1 MAGGGGGGE
10 APGATDSAAVV
21 PMEDT
26 IDALM
31 DYLVAPLLPLRVS
44 QREAP
49 TDDQQEAVARQIHAV
64 VLLYNYYHRK
74 QFPQLEFLAFETFC
88 KAASVA
94 KPSFLTYLKYMHKYD
109 DGSGNLNK
117 QLSITE
123 KKIMDACNISKSLD
137 AANNAPNIE
146 GWPIFK
152 VAMFLIDHTKER
164 CLLQFGCLTQGV
176 WSLLEQELEEPIDN
190 QVAGTQMNNNVSKNK
205 EIAIRCSRGSCE
217 NDYVLQQLAFSIV
230 EKKAGINHANICI
243 LEHHLA
249 YSLSQ
254 EKTTT
259 RLYIMMYTETVSGEL
274 RELHVKDVIS
284 SLKGPLVRRAL
295 TPEVTPVVEHYNL
308 LPYVDILSDWL
319 NREILHD
326 GPQHLPRLS
335 ADVNKKCLLLSD
347 RVTTAEDPKTNN
359 KSDWGGKTVDKMSNT
374 ENETIM
380 KNGNSTSS
388 EFGTLRSACRPKAN
402 ACILSV
408 EADTL
413 STVKD
418 QVVSDKSSQNGQ
430 TVDMLS
436 NKNRIKEAVT
446 NNIEID
452 GSNMSGSSAVVY
464 RPHNKASNSSLNRY
478 QQPSVNE
485 DTRRENNISCI
496 PTNKWK
502 KNIQG
507 TADVT
512 LQGCNDEASI
522 ADSAKPCTTKGL
534 DGEQQ
539 GKTEIGDSVQGG
551 IPTFDLPLVPLQLNM
566 ENQDAFQLVMS
577 SKKEGEENSEPKFE
591 SIIEACNVLCSS
603 QTHMDRSM
611 RSGEGSRTQK
621 IKRKRLAEAVLKLRS
636 SCQELDDICCE
647 NSWILPR
654 YSVLPSISDA
664 GRFQAN
670 VTVKGMDFECT
681 VGGDLKGSPREAR
694 ESAATNM
701 LSKLRSMAGQT

>member
-1 MAGGGGGGE
+1 MWGGG
-10 APGATDSAAVV
+10 APGSMESAAVV

-44 QREAP
+44 SQEAL

-94 KPSFLTYLKYMHKYD
+94 KPSLLTYLKYMHKYD

-123 KKIMDACNISKSLD
+123 KKIMDACNISKALD
-137 AANNAPNIE
+137 ASNNAPNIE
-146 GWPIFK
+146 GWPTFK
-152 VAMFLIDHTKER
+152 VAVFLIDHTKEK
-164 CLLQFGCLTQGV
+164 CLLQFGCITQGV
-176 WSLLEQELEEPIDN
+176 WSLLEQELEEPMDN
-190 QVAGTQMNNNVSKNK
+190 QVAGTQINNNVSKNK
-205 EIAIRCSRGSCE
+205 EIAIRCSHGSYE
-217 NDYVLQQLAFSIV
+217 NDNVLQQLAFSIV
-230 EKKAGINHANICI
+230 EKKAGINRANICI
-243 LEHHLA
+243 LEHHLV

-259 RLYIMMYTETVSGEL
+259 RLYIMKYTETVSEGL
-274 RELHVKDVIS
+274 RELYIKDVIS

-295 TPEVTPVVEHYNL
+295 TPEVRPVVEHYNL

-319 NREILHD
+319 NRATLHD
-326 GPQHLPRLS
+326 GSEHLPRLQ
-335 ADVNKKCLLLSD
+335 ADVNEKFSLLSD
-347 RVTTAEDPKTNN
+347 RVPTAEDPKTNN
-359 KSDWGGKTVDKMSNT
+359 KSDWGEKTVDKISNT
-374 ENETIM
+374 ENGTIM
-380 KNGNSTSS
+380 KNESRTSS
-388 EFGTLRSACRPKAN
+388 EFGSSKSACRPKAN

-408 EADTL
+408 EADKL
-413 STVKD
+413 STIED
-418 QVVSDKSSQNGQ
+418 QVASDKSSPNGQ

-446 NNIEID
+446 NNIAID
-452 GSNMSGSSAVVY
+452 GSNMSGSATVVY
-464 RPHNKASNSSLNRY
+464 RPHNKAGNSPLNQY

-485 DTRRENNISCI
+485 DTKRENNISCTS
-496 PTNKWK
+496 TNKWK
-502 KNIQG
+502 KNNIQG

-512 LQGCNDEASI
+512 LQGCNDKIQLSHA
-522 ADSAKPCTTKGL
+522 
-534 DGEQQ
+534 QQ
-539 GKTEIGDSVQGG
+539 KAW
-551 IPTFDLPLVPLQLNM
+551 M
-566 ENQDAFQLVMS
+566 ENSKAKQRWVMPLKCQQQRILEDEIARCEMNIQTILS
-577 SKKEGEENSEPKFE
+577 EGEENSEPKVE

-603 QTHMDRSM
+603 QTHVDRSLC
-611 RSGEGSRTQK
+611 SGEGGRTQK

-636 SCQELDDICCE
+636 SCQELDDICCA

-654 YSVLPSISDA
+654 YSVLPSISD
-664 GRFQAN
+664 GRFQAS

-681 VGGDLKGSPREAR
+681 VGGDLKSSPREAR
-694 ESAATNM
+694 ESAATHM
-701 LSKLRSMAGQT
+701 LSKLCSMAGQTQ